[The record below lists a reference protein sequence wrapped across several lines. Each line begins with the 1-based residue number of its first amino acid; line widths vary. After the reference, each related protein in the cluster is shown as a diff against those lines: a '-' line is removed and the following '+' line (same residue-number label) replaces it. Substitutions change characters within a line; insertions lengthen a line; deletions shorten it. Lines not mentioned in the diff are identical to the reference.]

1 MRGGLDRIVLRGLAL
16 GVAVL
21 MPLAFALDPPDGD
34 LTRQGGFAENRFG
47 PTAPQAIFVTP
58 LTEAARP
65 GASYDVLVFG
75 DGFSRPGAEERHAP
89 HGRYWTDH
97 LRNLTGLTV
106 GVQPA
111 DAPPLSASLSAY
123 LASPDFRERP
133 PRTLVLQLSERDLRE
148 RVGSLE
154 LSTVTAA
161 RPHKAADPA
170 PIAAQPLDRSPR
182 PLQRARAQ
190 VWDPP
195 PVGHA
200 LDLLV
205 TALPRAVLNMVDG
218 PVEER
223 TLAYAG
229 LFSSAA
235 ATTTLF
241 HAEDFRPW
249 RTDRRLLEDRRAGL
263 HAIQDAVEAN
273 GVTRFLLLVAPDKGT
288 VYADFL
294 LAPPPH
300 RSAVDEVL
308 SADPTLRTVP
318 LASGLTALAAGGVRD
333 LYAPNGSRWGLEGQL
348 YAART
353 VARTLERMGVLTA
366 ADRSPNVAILP
377 CRPTQPDCPP
387 YRTRTD

>member
-16 GVAVL
+16 GAALVL
-21 MPLAFALDPPDGD
+21 PLAFALDPPEGD
-34 LTRQGGFAENRFG
+34 LTRLGGFTENRFG
-47 PTAPQAIFVTP
+47 PTVPQAVFVPP
-58 LTEAARP
+58 LAEAARP
-65 GASYDVLVFG
+65 GASYDALVFG
-75 DGFSRPGAEERHAP
+75 DGFSRPDAEERHTP
-89 HGRYWTDH
+89 YGQYWTDH
-97 LRNLTGLTV
+97 LRNLTGLSM
-106 GVQPA
+106 GVRPA
-111 DAPPLSASLSAY
+111 DAPPLAAY
-123 LASPDFRERP
+123 LASSDFRERP
-133 PRTLVLQLSERDLRE
+133 PRILVVQLSERDLKE
-148 RVGSLE
+148 RVGGLD
-154 LSTVTAA
+154 LSTVTAP
-161 RPHKAADPA
+161 RPHRAAA
-170 PIAAQPLDRSPR
+170 LRPIAAQPLDRQPR
-182 PLQRARAQ
+182 PRERARARA
-190 VWDPP
+190 WNPP
-195 PVGHA
+195 PVGDA
-200 LDLLV
+200 LDLLMK
-205 TALPRAVLNMVDG
+205 ALPRTLLNVVDG

-235 ATTTLF
+235 TTTTLF

-249 RTDRRLLEDRRAGL
+249 RADRRLLEERRARL

-308 SADPTLRTVP
+308 GADPTLQAVP

-353 VARTLERMGVLTA
+353 VARTLARMGVLA
-366 ADRSPNVAILP
+366 IAEPSPDVATLP
-377 CRPTQPDCPP
+377 CRPMQADCTP
-387 YRTRTD
+387 YRTQTD

>member
-16 GVAVL
+16 GMAVL
-21 MPLAFALDPPDGD
+21 LPLAFALDPPDGD
-34 LTRQGGFAENRFG
+34 LTRLGGFAENRFG
-47 PTAPQAIFVTP
+47 PTAPQAIFVPP
-58 LTEAARP
+58 LAETARP
-65 GASYDVLVFG
+65 GAAYDVLVFG
-75 DGFSRPGAEERHAP
+75 DGFSRPGAEERHAL
-89 HGRYWTDH
+89 HGHYWTDH

-111 DAPPLSASLSAY
+111 VAPSLSAY

-133 PRTLVLQLSERDLRE
+133 PRALVLQLSERDLRE
-148 RVGSLE
+148 PVGGLE

-161 RPHKAADPA
+161 RPHKAAAAPA

-182 PLQRARAQ
+182 PLQRVRAQ
-190 VWDPP
+190 AWDPP
-195 PVGHA
+195 PVGRA
-200 LDLLV
+200 LDLLIK
-205 TALPRAVLNMVDG
+205 ALPRAVLNIVDG

-294 LAPPPH
+294 LDPPPH

-308 SADPTLRTVP
+308 SADPTLQAVP

-333 LYAPNGSRWGLEGQL
+333 LYASNGSRWGLEGQL
-348 YAART
+348 YAARA
-353 VARTLERMGVLTA
+353 VARTLERMEVLTFP
-366 ADRSPNVAILP
+366 DRSPSVAILP
-377 CRPTQPDCPP
+377 CRPTQADCPP
-387 YRTRTD
+387 YRTQTD